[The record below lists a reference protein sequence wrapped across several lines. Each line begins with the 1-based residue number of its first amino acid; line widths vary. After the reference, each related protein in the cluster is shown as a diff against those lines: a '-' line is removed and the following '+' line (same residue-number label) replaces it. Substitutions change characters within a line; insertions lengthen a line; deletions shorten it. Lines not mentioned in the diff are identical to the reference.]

1 MTELVIAGV
10 LPLARPLIAAAAAQL
25 RALSRSLE
33 RGERLLEAMGAAP
46 SPSRPAR
53 ARADIEQERY
63 AEGLA
68 NILRYGSRE
77 FMRRGGE
84 AQ

>member
-1 MTELVIAGV
+1 MA
-10 LPLARPLIAAAAAQL
+10 
-25 RALSRSLE
+25 
-33 RGERLLEAMGAAP
+33 AAP
-46 SPSRPAR
+46 SPAGPEP

>member
-1 MTELVIAGV
+1 MTEIVIAG
-10 LPLARPLIAAAAAQL
+10 LLALALPLIAAAAAQL

-33 RGERLLEAMGAAP
+33 RVERLLEAIAAARAP
-46 SPSRPAR
+46 AGTEPAR
-53 ARADIEQERY
+53 ADVEQERY

>member
-1 MTELVIAGV
+1 MTEIVIAG
-10 LPLARPLIAAAAAQL
+10 LLALALPLIAAAAAQL

-33 RGERLLEAMGAAP
+33 RVERLLEAMAAA
-46 SPSRPAR
+46 RALAGTEPAR
-53 ARADIEQERY
+53 ADAEQERY

>member
-1 MTELVIAGV
+1 MTEIVIAG
-10 LPLARPLIAAAAAQL
+10 LLALALPLIAAAAAQL

-33 RGERLLEAMGAAP
+33 RVERLLEAMAAA
-46 SPSRPAR
+46 RALAGTEPAR
-53 ARADIEQERY
+53 ADVEQERY

>member
-1 MTELVIAGV
+1 MTGSV
-10 LPLARPLIAAAAAQL
+10 LAAA
-25 RALSRSLE
+25 RAPAGTE
-33 RGERLLEAMGAAP
+33 
-46 SPSRPAR
+46 PAR
-53 ARADIEQERY
+53 ADVEQERY